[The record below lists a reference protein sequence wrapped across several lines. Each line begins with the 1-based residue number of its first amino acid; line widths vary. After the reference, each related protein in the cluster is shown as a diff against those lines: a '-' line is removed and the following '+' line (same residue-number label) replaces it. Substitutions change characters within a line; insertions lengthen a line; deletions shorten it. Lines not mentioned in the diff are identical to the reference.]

1 MLLDFTFPTK
11 EQSTN
16 RHWPW
21 DHCPYFSLIPG
32 PLRFPGLLLK
42 RLINGLATIRPTEGL
57 DLTSLGTFGLLA
69 LGLVYGLKHATE
81 VDHIVAVSTIVSEH
95 RKLSHAALVGAL
107 WGVGHTASL
116 IIVGTIVLVLRTA
129 ISDQLAGWLEFGVAF
144 MIIGLGTSALF
155 KAWVA
160 RSALHIHSHAHDGV
174 SHLHLHF
181 HEQGNAHKGTAI
193 IHSHAVSRIGLKP
206 TLVGMMHGLAGSAA
220 LTLLVLT
227 QIRSFGL
234 GLLYLA
240 IFGIGSIV
248 GMMVMS
254 GLVGLPFALSS
265 KKLTGFHYALQLVAG
280 VFSITF
286 GLWYAYIIGMANGLR
301 ITVNGF

>member
-1 MLLDFTFPTK
+1 MEKNKKNHRRIATIGLGAFTLILIL
-11 EQSTN
+11 
-16 RHWPW
+16 WAV
-21 DHCPYFSLIPG
+21 FSG
-32 PLRFPGLLLK
+32 YAGLLL
-42 RLINGLATIRPTEGL
+42 RQLMNGLAMIRPTEGF
-57 DLTSLGTFGLLA
+57 DLTSIGTFGLLA

-116 IIVGTIVLVLRTA
+116 IVVGAIVLVMRTA
-129 ISDQLAGWLEFGVAF
+129 ISNQLAGWLEFGVAF
-144 MIIGLGTSALF
+144 MIIGLGSTALY
-155 KAWVA
+155 KALVA
-160 RSALHIHSHAHDGV
+160 RSALHTHTHAHDGV
-174 SHLHLHF
+174 SHVHLHF
-181 HEQGNAHKGTAI
+181 HEQGSGHEGTVAT
-193 IHSHAVSRIGLKP
+193 HSHVVSRIGLKP

-227 QIRSFGL
+227 QIRSFAL

-248 GMMVMS
+248 GMMIMS

-280 VFSITF
+280 VFSVTF
-286 GLWYAYIIGMANGLR
+286 GLWYAYAIGVANGLR
-301 ITVNGF
+301 ITFNGF

>member
-1 MLLDFTFPTK
+1 
-11 EQSTN
+11 
-16 RHWPW
+16 
-21 DHCPYFSLIPG
+21 
-32 PLRFPGLLLK
+32 
-42 RLINGLATIRPTEGL
+42 
-57 DLTSLGTFGLLA
+57 
-69 LGLVYGLKHATE
+69 
-81 VDHIVAVSTIVSEH
+81 
-95 RKLSHAALVGAL
+95 
-107 WGVGHTASL
+107 
-116 IIVGTIVLVLRTA
+116 VGTIVLVLRTA

-144 MIIGLGTSALF
+144 MIIGLGSSALF
-155 KAWVA
+155 KALVA

-174 SHLHLHF
+174 SHVHLHF
-181 HEQGNAHKGTAI
+181 HEQESAHQGTGVT
-193 IHSHAVSRIGLKP
+193 HSHAVSRIGLKP

-248 GMMVMS
+248 GMMAMS

-286 GLWYAYIIGMANGLR
+286 GLWYAYAIGVANGLR
-301 ITVNGF
+301 ITFNGF

>member
-1 MLLDFTFPTK
+1 MISLLRQK
-11 EQSTN
+11 NN
-16 RHWPW
+16 RRIAIGIGTIA
-21 DHCPYFSLIPG
+21 LIFVLFLALSG
-32 PLRFPGLLLK
+32 YPGLLLK

-107 WGVGHTASL
+107 WGAGHTASL

-144 MIIGLGTSALF
+144 MIIGLGISALF
-155 KAWVA
+155 KALVA

-181 HEQGNAHKGTAI
+181 HEQGSAHEGTGI

-227 QIRSFGL
+227 QIQSFGL